1 MTPPDQEAEDL
12 TSTVVRGIGLAGSG
26 YVLAQVLTLGF
37 YIALARLATPAEF
50 GVMAAASVLLGAATL
65 ITESGMV
72 SALIHRRGQIEEAT
86 QTAIAATALGG
97 LAFGLLA
104 LATAPLL
111 GLFFRND
118 QVTAV
123 AAALSGTVLLRA
135 LAMVPAAM
143 LQRRFSFLRRVIVE
157 PAAVAAFGVAAVVAT
172 ANGMGVWG
180 LVIGQYAYAAA
191 EFVLS
196 WALAP
201 LPVRPRLFSFRI
213 WREMA
218 AYGRHVLAA
227 TVILRLGDQADTGLI
242 GRFLSASSLGQ
253 YRYALRLAA
262 SSYATLL
269 AGASYVLFPAF
280 TRIATDRD
288 RFERGFLRSLHWLCF
303 FAFPAGMLLL
313 PLGEPL
319 AVVLFGETWREA
331 GQAAMAMC
339 IYPCASIL
347 SSIAS
352 EGLKADGKPE
362 RLTRM
367 HTVTTVS
374 TVAMMLALLPLG
386 LNGVA
391 AGLSGGAVVGGI
403 YALRQVR
410 THIGFS
416 LGPMWERIWPPAV
429 ASVVMAGVVLG
440 MERLLNAGHNGTAV
454 DAGLIA
460 AGTALGLMVYVGL
473 LAFLAPDTIRELRG
487 AVSSASGRIRRT
499 LQADGAADTREGP
512 EAKT

>member
-227 TVILRLGDQADTGLI
+227 TVILRRGRPGRHRPDWTLSERVISGPIPIRAQACGDLIRDLVGRCLLCPLSRLHAD
-242 GRFLSASSLGQ
+242 RH
-253 YRYALRLAA
+253 
-262 SSYATLL
+262 
-269 AGASYVLFPAF
+269 
-280 TRIATDRD
+280 
-288 RFERGFLRSLHWLCF
+288 RS
-303 FAFPAGMLLL
+303 
-313 PLGEPL
+313 
-319 AVVLFGETWREA
+319 
-331 GQAAMAMC
+331 
-339 IYPCASIL
+339 
-347 SSIAS
+347 
-352 EGLKADGKPE
+352 
-362 RLTRM
+362 
-367 HTVTTVS
+367 
-374 TVAMMLALLPLG
+374 
-386 LNGVA
+386 
-391 AGLSGGAVVGGI
+391 
-403 YALRQVR
+403 
-410 THIGFS
+410 
-416 LGPMWERIWPPAV
+416 
-429 ASVVMAGVVLG
+429 
-440 MERLLNAGHNGTAV
+440 
-454 DAGLIA
+454 
-460 AGTALGLMVYVGL
+460 
-473 LAFLAPDTIRELRG
+473 
-487 AVSSASGRIRRT
+487 
-499 LQADGAADTREGP
+499 
-512 EAKT
+512 

>member
-1 MTPPDQEAEDL
+1 M
-12 TSTVVRGIGLAGSG
+12 RGIGLAGSG

-50 GVMAAASVLLGAATL
+50 GVMAAASVLLGAAML
-65 ITESGMV
+65 VTESGMV
-72 SALIHRRGQIEEAT
+72 SALIHRRERIEEAT
-86 QTAIAATALGG
+86 QTAIAASALGG
-97 LAFGLLA
+97 LVFGVLA

-111 GLFFRND
+111 GLFFRNG

-123 AAALSGTVLLRA
+123 AAALSGTVLLKS
-135 LAMVPAAM
+135 LAMVPGAM

-157 PAAVAAFGVAAVVAT
+157 PAGVTAFGVAAVIAT

-180 LVIGQYAYAAA
+180 LVIGQYAYAVT

-196 WALAP
+196 WTLAP
-201 LPVRPRLFSFRI
+201 IPIRPRFVSFRI
-213 WREMA
+213 WRELA
-218 AYGRHVLAA
+218 GYGRHVLAA
-227 TVILRLGDQADTGLI
+227 TVILRVGDQADTGLI

-253 YRYALRLAA
+253 YRYAIRLA
-262 SSYATLL
+262 STSYSTLL

-280 TRIATDRD
+280 TRIAADRD
-288 RFERGFLRSLHWLCF
+288 RFERGYLRSLHWLCF

-319 AVVLFGETWREA
+319 AVVLFGDTWRAA

-339 IYPCASIL
+339 VYPCASIL

-352 EGLKADGKPE
+352 EALKADGKPE

-374 TVAMMLALLPLG
+374 TVALMLALLPLG

-391 AGLSGGAVVGGI
+391 AGLSAGAVVGGI

-410 THIGFS
+410 THIGFA

-440 MERLLNAGHNGTAV
+440 AERVLDAGHHGTAL
-454 DAGLIA
+454 DAGLIVG
-460 AGTALGLMVYVGL
+460 GTALGLVVYLGL
-473 LAFLAPDTIRELRG
+473 LSFLAPNTIRELRG
-487 AVSSASGRIRRT
+487 AVSIARDRLHRSPSGK
-499 LQADGAADTREGP
+499 GAADTQEAS